1 MQWGYSRESEG
12 ERQWGGVVVHGMQWG
27 YRLTAERV
35 RGRGSGGCRSA
46 WHAVGLQLRGCG
58 GEAVGGCRSSMQWG
72 RSPEIEGERY
82 RGCVAVACSG
92 VTAEKV
98 RGRDSGG
105 VS

>member
-1 MQWGYSRESEG
+1 
-12 ERQWGGVVVHGMQWG
+12 
-27 YRLTAERV
+27 
-35 RGRGSGGCRSA
+35 
-46 WHAVGLQLRGCG
+46 
-58 GEAVGGCRSSMQWG
+58 MQWG

-98 RGRDSGG
+98 RGRGSGG

>member
-1 MQWGYSRESEG
+1 MACS
-12 ERQWGGVVVHGMQWG
+12 GVTGLQK
-27 YRLTAERV
+27 V

-46 WHAVGLQLRGCG
+46 WHAVGLQLRECG

-92 VTAEKV
+92 AAAEKV
-98 RGRDSGG
+98 RGRDTVG
-105 VS
+105 VSQWHAVGLQSRK